1 MIRANKVE
9 LEGNLGADPEIRY
22 LPDGTAVATMRLATN
37 EFWKTQDGER
47 HKHTE
52 WHRCVAWRKVAEMIG
67 SVDGYKKGARVE
79 LEGRLRTR
87 QWDDQNGITR
97 YTTEVHLTGFP
108 RLRGIPNGSAAPLPD
123 VPDDM
128 LNQDN
133 GELPDQHDEIPF

>member
-9 LEGNLGADPEIRY
+9 LEGNLGADPEISY
-22 LPDGTAVATMRLATN
+22 LPDGTARATMRLATN
-37 EFWKTQDGER
+37 EFWKTQEGER
-47 HKHTE
+47 
-52 WHRCVAWRKVAEMIG
+52 VAWRKVAEMIG

-87 QWDDQNGITR
+87 KWDDQNGITR
-97 YTTEVHLTGFP
+97 YTTEVHLIGFP
-108 RLRGIPNGSAAPLPD
+108 KLRGIPNGSAAPLPD

-133 GELPDQHDEIPF
+133 GELPDQHDDIPF